1 MRKKRRTKMSFIQKH
16 LDAALNNAAKKLPFG
31 NFFGSLSERDG
42 TDGWENEKWRPPTRM
57 HFEKKARYSCP
68 WGSSGEQIIT
78 ISPSGEIVQIIAD
91 HESCGGHWFF
101 YQWKWG
107 QTPIVLV
114 DEKTSSECWADNDIA
129 EALGNGS
136 AIESRKARVLRA
148 FRPVLAAI
156 ERINAAQRKPERP
169 LARLRALE
177 IKHARINEAHRR
189 TAMSPGKSWWD
200 ALSEATPR
208 TRRVK
213 PTLRRKVIA

>member
-1 MRKKRRTKMSFIQKH
+1 MSFIQKH
-16 LDAALNNAAKKLPFG
+16 LDAALSNAAKKLPFG
-31 NFFGSLSERDG
+31 NFSGSLSERDG
-42 TDGWENEKWRPPTRM
+42 NDGWNKIGSNRS
-57 HFEKKARYSCP
+57 HFGYVEKKAHYSCP
-68 WGSSGEQIIT
+68 WSSSGEQRIF
-78 ISPSGEIVQIIAD
+78 ISPSGEIVKIIAA

-129 EALGNGS
+129 EVLGNDS

-169 LARLRALE
+169 LARLRE
-177 IKHARINEAHRR
+177 METK
-189 TAMSPGKSWWD
+189 
-200 ALSEATPR
+200 
-208 TRRVK
+208 
-213 PTLRRKVIA
+213 